1 MLGKLRLMKV
11 ARSSCLLPEQDVGG
25 QKKLRNLWHHYYL
38 GTDALIYVVD
48 SADHD
53 RLSEARDQLHS
64 ILEDDAMHNA
74 AVLVFANKQDLPGA
88 ADASEI
94 AKQMNLH
101 SLRGRE
107 WYIQPC
113 CATTADGLYE
123 GLDWV
128 CTTLNNQGKK

>member
-1 MLGKLRLMKV
+1 MQIHDQLK
-11 ARSSCLLPEQDVGG
+11 QDVGG
-25 QKKLRNLWHHYYL
+25 QKKLRNLWHHYYV

-48 SADHD
+48 SVDQD
-53 RLSEARDQLHS
+53 RFAEAREQLHS
-64 ILEDDAMHNA
+64 ILEDEAMRNA

-88 ADASEI
+88 ANASDL
-94 AKQMNLH
+94 AKHMGLH

-128 CTTLNNQGKK
+128 CTQLNERGQK